1 MSSANYKFNS
11 IFAFC
16 AKAGGAVAALATT
29 MLLTRL
35 LSTQDFASYGLAY
48 AAVMLCSILG
58 SLGMGNAIL
67 RFAGSYLGS
76 GQFGS
81 ARLITKRCVT
91 IGLTALLVISALF
104 VLASPLLSRYL
115 SAWPPGLINSAL
127 VGSWLVGTGAVLL
140 LTSGLRAY
148 GKIGMGALAEIT
160 APRLALLTI
169 VAILF
174 VAKVDSLTPVLAA
187 ATVVM
192 LATAAWSYFALC
204 AAYSDTVEDSA
215 SGALPA
221 PKSDSEIMR
230 FSLPLLGSN
239 VLFQFTTDSTLF
251 LVAVFCN
258 QSEVALYVAAHR
270 IWGFFGMP
278 QNAVATAVQGRIAE
292 LHAMHDRKGLEELV
306 RNSANLAT
314 APTLLI
320 TAVVCLGAGPIM
332 SLLFTPEYANGATP
346 LIVLCLAQL
355 VFVMIGPAEH
365 LLAMSGRQEDV
376 LYASLASVLV
386 AIGLSCTLILY
397 WGPLGAALAG
407 GIATIVFKVILAWQ
421 AYRVMGIRSW
431 VGFPADSS
439 SPDPAIPS
447 LNGVDI

>member
-1 MSSANYKFNS
+1 M
-11 IFAFC
+11 
-16 AKAGGAVAALATT
+16 AALATT

-35 LSTQDFASYGLAY
+35 LSTEDFASYGLAY

-67 RFAGSYLGS
+67 RFGGSYLGS
-76 GQFGS
+76 GQLGD
-81 ARLITKRCVT
+81 AREITKRCVA
-91 IGLTALLVISALF
+91 IGLAALLVISALF
-104 VLASPLLSRYL
+104 VVASPMLNWLL
-115 SAWPPGLINSAL
+115 SAWPAGLVNSAL
-127 VGSWLVGTGAVLL
+127 VGSWLLGAGAVLL

-148 GKIGMGALAEIT
+148 GKIGLGALAEIT
-160 APRLALLTI
+160 APRLALLAV
-169 VAILF
+169 VAVLF
-174 VAKVDSLTPVLAA
+174 LLRIDSLTAVLTA
-187 ATVVM
+187 ATAVM
-192 LATAAWSYFALC
+192 LLTAAWSYFALREV
-204 AAYSDTVEDSA
+204 YGDTTEA
-215 SGALPA
+215 GETHIT
-221 PKSDSEIMR
+221 PKSNSEIMR

-251 LVAVFCN
+251 LVALYCN

-292 LHAMHDRKGLEELV
+292 LHAMRDRSGLEELV

-320 TAVVCLGAGPIM
+320 TAVVCLAAGPIM
-332 SLLFTPEYANGATP
+332 GSLFTAEYADGATP
-346 LIVLCLAQL
+346 LVVLCLAQL

-365 LLAMSGRQEDV
+365 LLAMSGRQAEV

-386 AIGLSCTLILY
+386 AVVLGCLCIPY

-407 GIATIVFKVILAWQ
+407 GIATIVFKVLLAWQ

-431 VGFPADSS
+431 VGFSS
-439 SPDPAIPS
+439 SANSTDSAIPS
-447 LNGVDI
+447 LNGADL